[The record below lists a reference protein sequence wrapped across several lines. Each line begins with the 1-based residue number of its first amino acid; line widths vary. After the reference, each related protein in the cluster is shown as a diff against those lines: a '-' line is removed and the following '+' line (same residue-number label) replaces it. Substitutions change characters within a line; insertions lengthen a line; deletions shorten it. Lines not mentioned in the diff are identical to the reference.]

1 MFKLRPITLRRLN
14 RFLAMKRGWYSFL
27 ILSGFTLF
35 SIFAAL
41 FIGSRALIVKTEHG
55 LRFPVYGEPIPGKAF
70 GLPYRHETDYKQ
82 LKSEIDKTGKG
93 FVLMPIIPWGPND
106 MDYDS
111 STDFPPLKPS
121 SRHWL
126 GTDSLGRDI
135 LARLVYGFRESMK
148 FALLVVVLS
157 YIIGIVIGCLSGYF
171 GRWIDMLT
179 QRLQEIWSSMPV
191 LFLIIIIS
199 SMWSPG
205 LFGLAFIN
213 AAFGWMGLATT
224 MRALTFKEKQR
235 EYVAA
240 ARALG
245 AGTGRIIF
253 VHILPNT
260 LSVMISYLPF
270 MIAGGISALTALD
283 FLGYGLQ
290 PPTPSWGDLMDQG
303 LENLESPWILSSVV
317 VSLFLVLTLIAFIG
331 EAVREAYDPK
341 RHSTYE

>member
-1 MFKLRPITLRRLN
+1 MFYLRPITRRRLN

-27 ILSGFTLF
+27 ILSTFTLF
-35 SIFAAL
+35 SLFASL
-41 FIGSRALIVKTEHG
+41 FIGSRALAVKTEHG
-55 LRFPVYGEPIPGKAF
+55 LRFPVYGEPIPGKEF
-70 GLPYRHETDYKQ
+70 GLSYGYETDYKQ
-82 LKSEIDKTGKG
+82 LKAEVDKSGKG
-93 FVLMPIIPWGPND
+93 FVLMPIVPWGPND

-121 SRHWL
+121 ARHWL

-148 FALLVVVLS
+148 FAVMVVIIAYL
-157 YIIGIVIGCLSGYF
+157 IGIVIGCLSGYF
-171 GRWIDMLT
+171 GKWIDMLT

-213 AAFGWMGLATT
+213 AAFAWMGLATT
-224 MRALTFKEKQR
+224 MRALTMKEKQR

-317 VSLFLVLTLIAFIG
+317 ISLFLVLTLIAFIG